1 MTLIPSVK
9 KYLLSP
15 NYILSTE
22 KKNMMMFY
30 SPNKTEDLSP
40 GYHRGGSSQDECL
53 QQIPGSRTIKDY
65 C

>member
-1 MTLIPSVK
+1 MTLTFSQEIFIEPQ
-9 KYLLSP
+9 LHT
-15 NYILSTE
+15 IHR